1 MLMAAMITAASG
13 LILKFF
19 KKLSTEI
26 KNMNH
31 EVIKNKEDTRSKR
44 IKDIILMN
52 KFEYEY
58 IIFWFSDDLTIFFHN
73 FKKLYH
79 FFIFVS
85 LFFNSLFNKL

>member
-13 LILKFF
+13 LVLKFF
-19 KKLSTEI
+19 KKLSREI

-31 EVIKNKEDTRSKR
+31 EVIKNREDTRSKR
-44 IKDIILMN
+44 IEEIILIN

-58 IIFWFSDDLTIFFHN
+58 IIFWFSDDLTIFFHD

-85 LFFNSLFNKL
+85 FLFNSLFKKL